1 MQGVEEG
8 LWSEG
13 RGAQNKDGGM
23 VLSVHVVWSVKLVHE
38 SRYQS
43 DLFRLLK
50 FEAYGGDELLN
61 DLQKLFN
68 DSWRYPEADLRPD
81 IARICEGWQMK
92 QMEAKSMPSGSD
104 GAEVLEKLSA
114 SLQHVVNLNG
124 GSGLDGAVLGTSD
137 FARLRPAIEE
147 AWRQQLNPLLQPSL
161 QPSVAQAGHAG
172 PHA

>member
-1 MQGVEEG
+1 MCAQ
-8 LWSEG
+8 
-13 RGAQNKDGGM
+13 RG
-23 VLSVHVVWSVKLVHE
+23 
-38 SRYQS
+38 SR
-43 DLFRLLK
+43 K
-50 FEAYGGDELLN
+50 AYGGDELLN

-124 GSGLDGAVLGTSD
+124 GSGLNGAVLGTSD

-161 QPSVAQAGHAG
+161 PPSVAQAGACQG
-172 PHA
+172 QVWSMGFCLPCSVLGNNCL

>member
-1 MQGVEEG
+1 MYAQ
-8 LWSEG
+8 
-13 RGAQNKDGGM
+13 RG
-23 VLSVHVVWSVKLVHE
+23 
-38 SRYQS
+38 SR
-43 DLFRLLK
+43 K
-50 FEAYGGDELLN
+50 AYGGDELLN

-114 SLQHVVNLNG
+114 LLQHVVNLNG

-161 QPSVAQAGHAG
+161 QPSVAQAGACQG
-172 PHA
+172 QVWSMGFCLPCSFLGSNCL